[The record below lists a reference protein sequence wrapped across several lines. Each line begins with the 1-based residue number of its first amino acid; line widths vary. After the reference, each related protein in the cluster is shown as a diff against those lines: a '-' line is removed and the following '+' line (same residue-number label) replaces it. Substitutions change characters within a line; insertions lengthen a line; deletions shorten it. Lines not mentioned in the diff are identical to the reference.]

1 MIVVSEYKIQ
11 NYKAE
16 KMCSIS
22 KLTKNA
28 HFIYY
33 LVHKVHTHEKLGT
46 KTLLSVTTSQN
57 RDVDFVWKFRA

>member
-16 KMCSIS
+16 KMCTIS

-33 LVHKVHTHEKLGT
+33 LVHKVHEKLGT